1 MTESSWLEIVATAA
15 TLLGAFLFLASAI
28 GLLRLPDFYTRVHAP
43 TKAATLGVALLALA
57 SLVRSLP
64 SGDLVW
70 IEDLLIVVF
79 LLLTV
84 PVSSQV
90 LLRAAATRLVPQTP
104 ETLGEPGVAEA
115 GTFSL
120 PRRTPPLE
128 SRETPLAGPSPPRNR
143 SGSGD

>member
-1 MTESSWLEIVATAA
+1 MISVSGGWLEIVAATA

-28 GLLRLPDFYTRVHAP
+28 GLLRLPDFYSRIHAP
-43 TKAATLGVALLALA
+43 TKAATLGVALLGLA
-57 SLVRSLP
+57 SVARSLP

-90 LLRAAATRLVPQTP
+90 LLRAAATRKVGQTD
-104 ETLGEPGVAEA
+104 ETRGRPARSKRLAAVRSRAE
-115 GTFSL
+115 
-120 PRRTPPLE
+120 
-128 SRETPLAGPSPPRNR
+128 RE
-143 SGSGD
+143 